1 MRPRAPEAILR
12 DTRLQEEQM
21 SQSEANKSAVRDCF
35 ENAARGNF
43 DALHS
48 IVTPDYVIHPEGVH
62 GPDGLAEMVQGYRD
76 ALAGLNVTIEHQFT
90 EGDYVA
96 TRSTIR
102 GRHDGELMGTPPSG
116 RDVEFTSLTISRCRD
131 GKIEE
136 EWELVDVVGLLQQV
150 GALPA
155 SPPAAAAPAA
165 G

>member
-1 MRPRAPEAILR
+1 
-12 DTRLQEEQM
+12 M

-35 ENAARGNF
+35 ENASQGKF
-43 DALHS
+43 DALHA
-48 IVTPDYVIHPEGVH
+48 IVSPDYVVHPEEVH
-62 GPDGLAEMVQGYRD
+62 GPDGLAAMVQGYRE
-76 ALAGLNVTIEHQFT
+76 AFAGLNVTIEHQFT

-136 EWELVDVVGLLQQV
+136 EWELVDTVSLLQQI
-150 GALPA
+150 GALP
-155 SPPAAAAPAA
+155 AAAPAA